1 MISFLNFNIS
11 IIGPVNLVK
20 ILLPKKCSAR
30 KDFLMAPP
38 PKNCG
43 MAFWGFTKKNN
54 NKKIKIENKIS
65 TSSFDTPTMS
75 CYEGCH
81 SVFLYIWVVIRFFY
95 SLSLLLHIL
104 CHKELTDARISI
116 FVFLIYLPSL
126 LWFLIILKNCP
137 SMKTKFYLCYYPIR
151 W

>member
-43 MAFWGFTKKNN
+43 MAFWRFTKKNN
-54 NKKIKIENKIS
+54 NNKIKIENKIS

-81 SVFLYIWVVIRFFY
+81 SVFLYIWGVIRFFY
-95 SLSLLLHIL
+95 SLSLLLHSL
-104 CHKELTDARISI
+104 YDN
-116 FVFLIYLPSL
+116 YLPFASWKIPVSTEYRTRNL
-126 LWFLIILKNCP
+126 GV
-137 SMKTKFYLCYYPIR
+137 
-151 W
+151 